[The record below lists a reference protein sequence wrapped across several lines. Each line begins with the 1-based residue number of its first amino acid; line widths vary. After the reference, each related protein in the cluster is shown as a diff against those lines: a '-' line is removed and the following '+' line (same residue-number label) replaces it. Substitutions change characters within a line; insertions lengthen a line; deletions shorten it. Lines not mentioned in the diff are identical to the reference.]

1 MCVCEKLLSASREE
15 RTSKTWPYPPY
26 SVIGEEDKILFLT
39 IWSNKIV
46 VEVKHSFLTVF
57 IFFCICNKF
66 ILLICL
72 TSRKCG
78 NVKENHDG
86 FWKQGCGLSPRCG
99 DPLVGKTMALPL
111 IACVGTSP
119 LWWFDDRK
127 MIYHSGKNT
136 FDKVKM
142 IFTTCGVIDTRA
154 FCIILFSFG
163 SC

>member
-1 MCVCEKLLSASREE
+1 MGCESWVTFCCGVLFGASCIIENAFDLWMCVCEKLLSASREE

-46 VEVKHSFLTVF
+46 VEVKHFFLTVF
-57 IFFCICNKF
+57 IFFSICNWF

-86 FWKQGCGLSPRCG
+86 FWQQGCGLSPRCG

-111 IACVGTSP
+111 IACVGT
-119 LWWFDDRK
+119 LHICHWLR
-127 MIYHSGKNT
+127 G
-136 FDKVKM
+136 
-142 IFTTCGVIDTRA
+142 
-154 FCIILFSFG
+154 FSTVMVW
-163 SC
+163 C